1 MEPMVTNAPV
11 WEFGKRQN
19 GNRFIGYTSS
29 GTDWLPIACPTL
41 QTVTESGTFFA
52 CAVSAPTSSSFGIA
66 TTCTRGSELPNPAG
80 IFTCP
85 GPCCSNTLYASRG
98 DTVPYHAYACGTCV
112 STLFRDIPNDE
123 TTSSTPAVDP
133 LTTTSTTST
142 TPSSSNPNG
151 SLYSKG
157 GLGSPSSSSTS
168 STSSPPLSTSPTSQ
182 TSSSSKSASKAWIAG
197 AVIGPL
203 VAGAIIAALA
213 FWIWKLKR
221 RGVVERERVVVVP
234 GDAGGKVE
242 LDNDNAYTGAGG
254 GGAAGRGGYGGGMTN
269 VAEVGGQGVVE
280 ADGGQRYGEGAVEL
294 PGWRGGAR

>member
-1 MEPMVTNAPV
+1 MEPMVTNVPM

-29 GTDWLPIACPTL
+29 GTDWVPIACPTL

-80 IFTCP
+80 VFTCP

-98 DTVPYHAYACGTCV
+98 DTAPYHAYACGTCV
-112 STLFRDIPNDE
+112 STLFRDIPSDE
-123 TTSSTPAVDP
+123 TTTSSSVVDP
-133 LTTTSTTST
+133 LTTSTTSSSSSSPIS
-142 TPSSSNPNG
+142 TPSSSNPNS
-151 SLYSKG
+151 SLYSNG
-157 GLGSPSSSSTS
+157 ALGSPSSTSSTLSTSPASQTTPSSSSTS
-168 STSSPPLSTSPTSQ
+168 SKP
-182 TSSSSKSASKAWIAG
+182 ASKAWIAG

-203 VAGAIIAALA
+203 VAFAIISALI

-234 GDAGGKVE
+234 GDASGKVE
-242 LDNDNAYTGAGG
+242 LDNSPSTGNGGAGG
-254 GGAAGRGGYGGGMTN
+254 YGMSDGRTN
-269 VAEVGGQGVVE
+269 MAEVAGQGVVE
-280 ADGGQRYGEGAVEL
+280 ADAGYRDTAVEL
-294 PGWRGGAR
+294 PGWRGR